1 MAEVWTVLKILEWT
15 GEYLEKHGV
24 AGGRREAEILLAD
37 LLGLNRVG
45 LYLNFDRPLDA
56 GELDRFRERVRRRA
70 RREPV
75 QYILGRTEFW
85 SLPLVVGPAVL
96 IPRPDTEVLVE
107 EALRRA
113 PDARA
118 VLDVGTGSGAIAV
131 ALSSELPEAVVEGID
146 LSPEALE
153 VARENGRRNGL
164 DERLR
169 FSAGEMKRLPAG
181 PYDLIVANPP
191 YIPRA
196 DLAGLMPEVREHE
209 PRIALDGG
217 EDGLDCYRLLAAG
230 AMDRLGAGG
239 WLLLEVGIDQA
250 AEVERLLRQGGFQE
264 TFRRADYS
272 GIPRVVGGRAPGENR
287 GGPRRE
293 EV

>member
-15 GEYLEKHGV
+15 GEYLEKNGV
-24 AGGRREAEILLAD
+24 EGGRREAEILLAD
-37 LLGLNRVG
+37 LLELNRVG
-45 LYLNFDRPLDA
+45 LYLNFDRPLDVR
-56 GELDRFRERVRRRA
+56 ELSRFRERVRRRA

-75 QYILGRTEFW
+75 QYILGRAEFW
-85 SLPLVVGPAVL
+85 SLPLVVNPAVL

-107 EALRRA
+107 EALKRA
-113 PDARA
+113 PGARD

-131 ALSSELPEAVVEGID
+131 ALASELPEALVEGID
-146 LSPEALE
+146 LSPEALA

-164 DERLR
+164 EERLR
-169 FSAGEMKRLPAG
+169 FSAGEIERLPAG

-217 EDGLDCYRLLAAG
+217 EDGLEFYRLLAAG
-230 AMDRLGAGG
+230 ALERLNAGG

-250 AEVERLLRQGGFQE
+250 GEVEGLLQKSGFRD

-272 GIPRVVGGRAPGENR
+272 GIPRVVGGRAAGKNR
-287 GGPRRE
+287 GGLRRDG
-293 EV
+293 